1 MTDTIRVART
11 LIHGRDQAELAED
24 AEALRR
30 VRDAFA
36 KLQFVVDGARAVVRS
51 ERGKDVLSGLDVM
64 FVDHSPNV
72 HNTAEDALEA
82 ARNVGV
88 VVMVRP

>member
-1 MTDTIRVART
+1 MTNTIRVART

-30 VRDAFA
+30 VRDCFA
-36 KLQFVVDGARAVVRS
+36 LLQFAVEGARTVVTS
-51 ERGKDVLSGLDVM
+51 ERGKDVLEGLDVM
-64 FVDHSPNV
+64 FVDHRAKV
-72 HNTAEDALEA
+72 HTLAEDALEA

-88 VVMVRP
+88 MVVVRP